1 MILLV
6 SAIVPTALLARRV
19 IDVPALR
26 VLAVALGTVV
36 PWLMI
41 GSHLLTENLA
51 FPLYMWA
58 VYGIVRCAEEP
69 SLARQVGTL
78 GVIAALTLVRLNL
91 GFVSPSSLSRSSSP
105 RQCGGVTNATCRSA
119 SGSAAS

>member
-1 MILLV
+1 MVLLV

-69 SLARQVGTL
+69 SLARQVGAL
-78 GVIAALTLVRLNL
+78 GVIAALTLVPPE
-91 GFVSPSSLSRSSSP
+91 S
-105 RQCGGVTNATCRSA
+105 GVRNRRPLCR
-119 SGSAAS
+119 GHRCRGDAAA